1 VTGGEAAPVS
11 IRSCTAGDAAALLAV
26 WRAAGSSP
34 STTDT
39 IEDVTAAILYDG
51 SDVIVAEREGRAVG
65 TLMAAWDGWRGNFYR
80 LAVLPEERRQG
91 IASALLEE
99 GERRLL
105 ARGARR
111 LTAIVLV
118 AEAGATA
125 FWTDAGYVY
134 QDEAGR
140 FTKHC

>member
-1 VTGGEAAPVS
+1 
-11 IRSCTAGDAAALLAV
+11 
-26 WRAAGSSP
+26 
-34 STTDT
+34 
-39 IEDVTAAILYDG
+39 
-51 SDVIVAEREGRAVG
+51 
-65 TLMAAWDGWRGNFYR
+65 MAAWDGWRGNFYR